1 MASPF
6 FDPCGFPMFLGGKP
20 PEPPSALASAHA
32 ASLNERVWS
41 LTKELS
47 VVGAPAAPEAAKA
60 KTNID
65 KDSLELYIS
74 GLNLKSIQAPL
85 NPNLKYLNCSD
96 NQLTYL
102 PVLPPTL
109 VHLNCSGN
117 NLTSLPKLP
126 DTLILL
132 DCRNNPNLRMTSIP
146 SSVKVLY
153 YTPTE
158 DDEEKVTEKP
168 HVPWRTV
175 QDLSSTNKDETLDY
189 IRSLWT

>member
-20 PEPPSALASAHA
+20 PEPPSALVSAHA
-32 ASLNERVWS
+32 APLNERVWS
-41 LTKELS
+41 LTKDLS
-47 VVGAPAAPEAAKA
+47 AVGAPEAAKA
-60 KTNID
+60 KNID
-65 KDSLELYIS
+65 YDSLYIS
-74 GLNLKSIQAPL
+74 GLNLKSITAPL

-132 DCRNNPNLRMTSIP
+132 D
-146 SSVKVLY
+146 
-153 YTPTE
+153 
-158 DDEEKVTEKP
+158 VTYK
-168 HVPWRTV
+168 
-175 QDLSSTNKDETLDY
+175 
-189 IRSLWT
+189 